1 VSRVINFDKGSKRRL
16 GQVRWKRHE
25 IVSAILL
32 FLILTVLCL
41 WLALR
46 EASHYHYSD
55 PPRTPQVTA
64 ALDDGQ
70 RKTPHWATKR

>member
-16 GQVRWKRHE
+16 RQVRWKRHE

-32 FLILTVLCL
+32 VVVLTALCL

-46 EASHYHYSD
+46 EASQYHYSD
-55 PPRTPQVTA
+55 PPHTPQVTT
-64 ALDDGQ
+64 AL
-70 RKTPHWATKR
+70 T